1 MPFINVLWLFCK
13 IVQIMWK
20 VRSRDLIFLPPLSI
34 TGRHFYAP
42 RPHPLRPFP
51 CRSKRDTN
59 CVALPASPVSRAGRY
74 NTLHLAKQG
83 SCAKGDPVS
92 PFLESPGFCRCVGLK
107 IAFLH
112 TIPPSPLKPK
122 ETVQTCPYGL
132 ACYVSLFG
140 PAGQNEQAD
149 IKITLPG

>member
-1 MPFINVLWLFCK
+1 MLWLFCK

-74 NTLHLAKQG
+74 NTLHLASKVMCQRG
-83 SCAKGDPVS
+83 PVS
-92 PFLESPGFCRCVGLK
+92 PFWK
-107 IAFLH
+107 
-112 TIPPSPLKPK
+112 PP
-122 ETVQTCPYGL
+122 V
-132 ACYVSLFG
+132 
-140 PAGQNEQAD
+140 
-149 IKITLPG
+149 LPVCWP